1 MTSTLPPK
9 SPCDDYDLSIRV
21 GTDDD
26 AEFFLHVEEETTF
39 ESLPPDFH
47 GMAREDLRARLLETH
62 ELLMGDEGHI
72 FFIAFDQKSG
82 QNMGLLWFGPRRN
95 HITGE
100 FEAWIYNVTVLPAHR
115 GCGVG
120 QKLIAHAEDYARHH
134 GYSAIGLAV
143 ATHNTGAQRLY
154 ERLHFQSNN
163 VLMRKPLDV

>member
-1 MTSTLPPK
+1 MTSAPLPK
-9 SPCDDYDLSIRV
+9 SSCDDYELSIRL
-21 GTDDD
+21 GNDDD

-47 GMAREDLRARLLETH
+47 GMAREELRARLLETH
-62 ELLMGDEGHI
+62 ELLLGQEGHL

-95 HITGE
+95 HITGD

-120 QKLIAHAEDYARHH
+120 QRLIQHAEDYARDH
-134 GYSAIGLAV
+134 GFRAIGLAV
-143 ATHNTGAQRLY
+143 ATHNSGAQRLY
-154 ERLHFQSNN
+154 ERLSYQSNN
-163 VLMRKPLDV
+163 VLMRKPLG